1 MPNHAHY
8 TFEGGGVAVWHI
20 TETSAELRSLLAT
33 SSYDLPLQS
42 MTNEG
47 RRAEWLAVRLLVRE
61 LFGPDVEV
69 AYHPTGRPY
78 LKGSDIHISISHT
91 RGYASVAYHR
101 TRPIGMDLE
110 HISSRIE
117 RVAPRFTTAEE
128 ASYIDAHDAQSRM
141 LYHLINWS
149 AKEALYKLH
158 DTPSLAEFKEAFH
171 IAPYPLAGQGT
182 LTATVSTG
190 DVVEV
195 HYRVSPDFVCT
206 WAVG

>member
-33 SSYDLPLQS
+33 SRYDIALQS

-47 RRAEWLAVRLLVRE
+47 RRAEWLAVRLLVKE
-61 LFGPDVEV
+61 LFGPDSEV

-78 LKGSDIHISISHT
+78 LKDSDIHISISHT
-91 RGYASVAYHR
+91 RGYASVAYHHA
-101 TRPIGMDLE
+101 RPIGMDIE

-117 RVAPRFTTAEE
+117 RVAPRFTASEE
-128 ASYIDAHDAQSRM
+128 ASYIDAHDAQSRT

-149 AKEALYKLH
+149 AKETLYKLH
-158 DTPSLAEFKEAFH
+158 DTSSLAEFKEAFH
-171 IAPYPLAGQGT
+171 VAPYPLAGQGT

-206 WAVG
+206 WAFG